1 MSAKLSQVMPDEL
14 HDRLEKLKEQIGL
27 SKNSLINAA
36 VEEYIRTRSQSELEK
51 RLETLE
57 KEVAELKKKEEGKR

>member
-51 RLETLE
+51 RLEILE
-57 KEVAELKKKEEGKR
+57 KEVAELKKKEKGKR